1 MAAGSSSPMAG
12 RCGATLRRKPG
23 RFCTAYPLTGKT
35 RCALH
40 GGKSLAGPANGNWK
54 HGMYSTVLHGAL
66 GTHYATARQ
75 NPALVALTEQ
85 IALVDA
91 KVFEL
96 FEQVQQGESPAA
108 WTRVLELAAAQEAAL
123 EAFATA
129 RRSANGPAMSQA
141 LRALTEAVATLGT
154 VARQG
159 AEQGKAWGVIS
170 DQLHLRRRLV
180 DSEVRRQKAAHD
192 TLTQDR
198 ALAML
203 AYIAQSVARHV
214 TDPTAKQAVVDDMR
228 KLIGPVSEVG
238 TG

>member
-1 MAAGSSSPMAG
+1 M
-12 RCGATLRRKPG
+12 T
-23 RFCTAYPLTGKT
+23 
-35 RCALH
+35 
-40 GGKSLAGPANGNWK
+40 
-54 HGMYSTVLHGAL
+54 
-66 GTHYATARQ
+66 
-75 NPALVALTEQ
+75 
-85 IALVDA
+85 
-91 KVFEL
+91 
-96 FEQVQQGESPAA
+96 
-108 WTRVLELAAAQEAAL
+108 
-123 EAFATA
+123 
-129 RRSANGPAMSQA
+129 
-141 LRALTEAVATLGT
+141 TLGT

>member
-1 MAAGSSSPMAG
+1 MAG

-54 HGMYSTVLHGAL
+54 HGMYSTVLPGAL
-66 GTHYATARQ
+66 GAHYATARQ

-108 WTRVLELAAAQEAAL
+108 WTQVLELAAAQQAAL

-141 LRALTEAVATLGT
+141 LHALTEAVTTLGT

-228 KLIGPVSEVG
+228 KLIGPVSEGG